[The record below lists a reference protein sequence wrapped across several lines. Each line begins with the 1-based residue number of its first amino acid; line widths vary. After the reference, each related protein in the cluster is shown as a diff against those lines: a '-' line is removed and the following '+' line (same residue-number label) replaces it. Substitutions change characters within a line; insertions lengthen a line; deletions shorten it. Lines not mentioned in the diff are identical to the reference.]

1 MTSKKNQLHEAR
13 IALPSH
19 ILLLEEEIAKAV
31 GVSIGERLRAIAIE
45 RSRQDISADNS
56 TSPHPP
62 HPKKPA
68 A

>member
-56 TSPHPP
+56 TSTNP